1 MRRGGAGVAVGGPN
15 TQNGPAP
22 QLETMWK
29 VSPITPAGYCPGFL
43 IAPVVGSKNCAT
55 VPPQNEPGLLG
66 FTGSQ
71 FGRRNGFTQRA
82 TVGAPVPPKLDEFD
96 GLKASALADTRAVRV
111 LRFQMREK
119 NVGRFVFCTVT
130 FTVGL
135 IPKLG

>member
-1 MRRGGAGVAVGGPN
+1 MSIGGTPAVAVGGPN
-15 TQNGPAP
+15 AQGGAIAP
-22 QLETMWK
+22 QLETKWN

-43 IAPVVGSKNCAT
+43 IAPVVGSKNCAM

-82 TVGAPVPPKLDEFD
+82 TVGAPVPKLDEFD
-96 GLKASALADTRAVRV
+96 GLKASALADTRTVKA

-119 NVGRFVFCTVT
+119 
-130 FTVGL
+130 
-135 IPKLG
+135 